1 MTIVRSTLELLNTL
15 CELSSSQRRRLTP
28 PPRSGR
34 YTRLSPR
41 DLVGPETLF
50 LADDVVTDI
59 YATVGSKPAE
69 QGGMLG
75 GRRKAG
81 TVTSYRFD
89 DSARRTTATYSPDA
103 GGLNELLRD
112 EWNPNGVDLLGFVH
126 SHPSGVW
133 RPSTGDAAYAERIL
147 AAIPDMD
154 RLLLPIVQTV
164 PDTGAFQLHT
174 FAATRRSGRGVDV
187 GPVPLRVV
195 PAGSSDPTL
204 DDAGFDRVREAF
216 DLQLLARTR
225 LVLVGLGGAAA
236 FAESMARAGVGE
248 FVLIDPDVVDLP
260 NIGTQQVYRSDLGRP
275 KVDAVADRILDVS
288 PHARVVG
295 IQGLLDDLTDDMLR
309 RLVNRPLPNTAT
321 TGPGTSVMCG
331 FTDNFW
337 AQARVNRIALN
348 LGVPMLAAQVYREGR
363 GVEVSFMVPG
373 VTPACG
379 RCVLGNRYR
388 AHLKRGYRNDV
399 TSHGTPLWATERLNA
414 LKAEILFA
422 ILHGTAT
429 GGADAHPARARYG
442 ALLDRIATRNLVI
455 ARLDHDIASTLG
467 MSTFDKAFA
476 GADQERIL
484 MDEVLWLPQEPEG
497 PKSGFAKCGDCRGTG
512 DLTERTG
519 TFTDTRLNPRRSPKG
534 RVAAL

>member
-1 MTIVRSTLELLNTL
+1 MTIVRSTLDFLNTL
-15 CELSSSQRRRLTP
+15 CELSPSPRRRLLP
-28 PPRSGR
+28 LPRAGR
-34 YTRLSPR
+34 YARVSPR
-41 DLVGPETLF
+41 DLVGPETLL

-59 YATVGSKPAE
+59 YRSVGSQPAE

-81 TVTSYRFD
+81 TVTAYRFD

-103 GGLNELLRD
+103 GGLNELLRE
-112 EWNPNGVDLLGFVH
+112 EWNPNGVDFLGFVH

-133 RPSTGDAAYAERIL
+133 RPSSGDAAYAERIL

-164 PDTGAFQLHT
+164 PDTGAFRLHT
-174 FAATRRSGRGVDV
+174 FAATKRGGRGVHID
-187 GPVPLRVV
+187 PVPLRVV
-195 PAGSSDPTL
+195 PAESEDPTVG
-204 DDAGFDRVREAF
+204 DAGFDRVREAF
-216 DLQLLARTR
+216 DLKLLARTR
-225 LVLVGLGGAAA
+225 LVLIGLGGAAA

-295 IQGLLDDLTDDMLR
+295 IQAVLDDLTDDMMR

-321 TGPGTSVMCG
+321 TGSATTVMCG

-348 LGVPMLAAQVYREGR
+348 IGVPMLAAQVYHEGR

-373 VTPACG
+373 VTHACG

-388 AHLKRGYRNDV
+388 AHLEHGYRNDV

-414 LKAEILFA
+414 LKAEVLFA
-422 ILHGTAT
+422 IVHGTAA
-429 GGADAHPARARYG
+429 GGAEGHPARARYG
-442 ALLDRIATRNLVI
+442 ALLERIATRNLVV

-467 MSTFDKAFA
+467 MATFDKTFA
-476 GADQERIL
+476 GADQERIVT
-484 MDEVLWLPQEPEG
+484 DETLWLPQEPES
-497 PKSGFAKCGDCRGTG
+497 PMTGFAECGDCGGTG
-512 DLTERTG
+512 DLTARIG
-519 TFTDTRLNPRRSPKG
+519 AFTDTRLGPLRSTKG
-534 RVAAL
+534 RIATP